1 MAVCNYSRG
10 NLKEVLLYP
19 IDMGY
24 GRPMPQ
30 RGRPV
35 LAEGHIAQQTLTW
48 LQDVSK
54 PFDTE
59 ITISDGVGVIRV

>member
-1 MAVCNYSRG
+1 VCNYRRG
-10 NLKEVLLYP
+10 DLKEVLLYP

-24 GRPMPQ
+24 GRPIPQ

-35 LAEGHIAQQTLTW
+35 LAEGELAQQTLTW

-54 PFDTE
+54 PFGTE
-59 ITISDGVGVIRV
+59 ITIDDGVGVIRV